1 MTYEKLQEKY
11 QPSRATY
18 MACGYGPI
26 MSANRADD
34 FYICIGFNEKSEAI
48 SYMLMYLLKGHIQQ
62 ESSVKFDGT
71 MGEGWQVRFN
81 PSYWENP
88 MD

>member
-1 MTYEKLQEKY
+1 MTFDKLQKY

-26 MSANRADD
+26 MSADRADD
-34 FYICIGFNEKSEAI
+34 FSIRVGFGEKSEAI
-48 SYMLMYLLKGHIQQ
+48 TYMLMYLLKGHIQQ
-62 ESSVKFDGT
+62 I
-71 MGEGWQVRFN
+71 GEGWEVRFN

>member
-1 MTYEKLQEKY
+1 MTYEKLQKY

-18 MACGYGPI
+18 MGSGYGPI

-34 FYICIGFNEKSEAI
+34 FSIRVGFDEKSEAI
-48 SYMLMYLLKGHIQQ
+48 TYMLMYLLRGSIQETNQ
-62 ESSVKFDGT
+62 
-71 MGEGWQVRFN
+71 GWEVRFN

-88 MD
+88 MEQEA

>member
-26 MSANRADD
+26 MSAERADD
-34 FYICIGFNEKSEAI
+34 FYIGVGFDEKSEAI
-48 SYMLMYLLKGHIQQ
+48 TYMLMYLIRGSIQEKDQ
-62 ESSVKFDGT
+62 
-71 MGEGWQVRFN
+71 GWEVRFN

-88 MD
+88 MEQEA

>member
-1 MTYEKLQEKY
+1 MTFDKLQKY

-26 MSANRADD
+26 MSADRADD
-34 FYICIGFNEKSEAI
+34 FSIRVGFGEKSEAI
-48 SYMLMYLLKGHIQQ
+48 TYMLMYLIRGSIQEKDQ
-62 ESSVKFDGT
+62 
-71 MGEGWQVRFN
+71 GWEVRFN

-88 MD
+88 MEQEA

>member
-1 MTYEKLQEKY
+1 MTYEKLRKY

-18 MACGYGPI
+18 MGSGYGPI

-34 FYICIGFNEKSEAI
+34 FYIGVGFDEKSEAI
-48 SYMLMYLLKGHIQQ
+48 TYMIMYLLKGSIR
-62 ESSVKFDGT
+62 KT
-71 MGEGWQVRFN
+71 NLGWEVRFN

-88 MD
+88 MEQEA